1 MAVRYALV
9 HREGYLE
16 TELVEEKE
24 ELDKIPHNP
33 GLKLVRSFSAQE
45 CPRKD
50 IMCVAKFGPIDVYEV
65 VATTS
70 NISLDKI

>member
-1 MAVRYALV
+1 
-9 HREGYLE
+9 LE

-50 IMCVAKFGPIDVYEV
+50 IMCVAKTGLIDVY
-65 VATTS
+65 
-70 NISLDKI
+70 KIEF